1 MKILTIV
8 GARPQFIKA
17 SVVSAEILKHK
28 GIQEIIVHTGQHFD
42 DKMSEVFFNQLNIP
56 RPKYTL
62 NINQLSH
69 GAMTGRMM
77 EEIEKI
83 IIAEQ
88 PDFVMVYGDTN
99 STLAGALAAKK
110 LDAKVVHIEAGLRS
124 FNMKMPEEIN
134 RILTDRIS
142 DILFCPTDTAVNNLK
157 NEGYDQFNCQI
168 EKNGDV
174 MYDACLFFKEFAI
187 KPDIILPETF
197 ALATIHRAENTDD
210 IDNLSNIFA
219 SFLKISETIPIVIPL
234 HPRTIQ
240 LIEKYQINITSPNLF
255 VLPPVSYLE
264 MLYLLDSCKFVLTD
278 SGGLQKEAYF
288 LKKLC
293 LTLRN
298 ETEWVELIAQKAN
311 INVGNSEASILNAF
325 NEIDNL
331 FLEAN
336 FEKELYGSGDASGR
350 IIDSLEK
357 LVLKEKLM
365 VNPV

>member
-1 MKILTIV
+1 MVRPSFRDPAGCTWV
-8 GARPQFIKA
+8 GPDVVHRAAWEDSPGTPEAQAALETLLRQFQ
-17 SVVSAEILKHK
+17 AEGKW
-28 GIQEIIVHTGQHFD
+28 
-42 DKMSEVFFNQLNIP
+42 
-56 RPKYTL
+56 
-62 NINQLSH
+62 
-69 GAMTGRMM
+69 
-77 EEIEKI
+77 
-83 IIAEQ
+83 IAAK
-88 PDFVMVYGDTN
+88 PIDP
-99 STLAGALAAKK
+99 STLPAYLQG
-110 LDAKVVHIEAGLRS
+110 E
-124 FNMKMPEEIN
+124 
-134 RILTDRIS
+134 
-142 DILFCPTDTAVNNLK
+142 CP
-157 NEGYDQFNCQI
+157 
-168 EKNGDV
+168 
-174 MYDACLFFKEFAI
+174 
-187 KPDIILPETF
+187 LPK
-197 ALATIHRAENTDD
+197 RAWE
-210 IDNLSNIFA
+210 
-219 SFLKISETIPIVIPL
+219 

-311 INVGNSEASILNAF
+311 IIVGNSEASILNAF